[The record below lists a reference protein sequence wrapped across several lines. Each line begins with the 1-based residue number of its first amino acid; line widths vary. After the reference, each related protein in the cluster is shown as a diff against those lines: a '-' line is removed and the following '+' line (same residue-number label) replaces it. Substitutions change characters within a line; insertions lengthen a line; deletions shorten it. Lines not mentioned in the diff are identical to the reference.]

1 MPKNTPTSGVSLV
14 TGGTSA
20 EIVENQSFEI
30 LDERRSN
37 LLFKNLMQEVD
48 TPDDTSDFDIRIR
61 KFLELVKMFMAQGRF
76 FPKPIDFASKILE
89 TKKFGSYAEFEEWI
103 LQKSDKPFL
112 LNFLHEHWLFQPPT
126 NACLSITEKERLK
139 SWIWIFLDFERFS
152 FIRAQVLVITILI
165 T

>member
-14 TGGTSA
+14 TGGTRA

-48 TPDDTSDFDIRIR
+48 TPDETSNFDLKIR
-61 KFLELVKMFMAQGRF
+61 KFLELVKLFMTNGRL
-76 FPKPIDFASKILE
+76 FPKPNEFASKILE
-89 TKKFGSYAEFEEWI
+89 TKNYGSYAEFEDWI
-103 LQKSDKPFL
+103 LQKANKPYL
-112 LNFLHEHWLFQPPT
+112 LNFLHEHWLYQGPASTQF
-126 NACLSITEKERLK
+126 SITEKERLK

-152 FIRAQVLVITILI
+152 FIRPQVIRSKSSY
-165 T
+165 